1 MGVLYQMFVEIGWYS
16 NNRDIFSK
24 SSTSVMLQ
32 KRKDYVRFAV
42 GQYAKERKIR
52 QQELAKEKAS
62 LASEVKTL

>member
-1 MGVLYQMFVEIGWYS
+1 MP
-16 NNRDIFSK
+16 
-24 SSTSVMLQ
+24 Q

-62 LASEVKTL
+62 LSSEVKTLQ